1 MSLAA
6 LTSESFR
13 LLPSPNVIAIVIL
26 SIIIVISPLGL
37 TSPAAY
43 LRSALPA
50 LIVQAP

>member
-1 MSLAA
+1 M
-6 LTSESFR
+6 TSESFR
-13 LLPSPNVIAIVIL
+13 LLPSPNIIVIVIVIL